1 MKKGKKGLALAMT
14 LAVTMTSVPTAFA
27 LDGNAQ
33 LTKQPDNQWDQRDTK
48 AISYKYTKLD
58 QAPMKESVKASSENT
73 PMQWNEG
80 PANLAFDGNN
90 STAWHTHYTYSG
102 HEIPH
107 WIQWDLGDTYDVG
120 RISYT
125 RKSDGATGTWKN
137 VKIEAT
143 EDGKTW
149 KTVCE
154 KELAETAKGETTNI
168 DFEPVKAKG
177 LKITISDVYATG
189 QKFASAGE
197 INVYSATKEVTLVD
211 PIKVLPE
218 EGKNATM
225 KEGETQKFRYELTPE
240 AVEAGGTVEWKV
252 QDSNVLK
259 VDENGVVTAVGAGSG
274 TVSANYR
281 LGDTTYNNSL
291 DVIVEKVETEC
302 AINLNGTD
310 YTANSLEAAVTEAG
324 VTELTSVKFENGV
337 IREEDFDFLKKFNRI
352 QYTLK
357 EFSIGDDVKLRG
369 LSGDAI
375 PLNAFYA
382 SYPGYDIEKVYLGKN
397 VKGMGMNAFGMCGD
411 ITSFEAPGLEWMNGS
426 SLERVNGLTEFSL
439 PSLKEVGAP
448 LFGTMKNTVT
458 TKVSLPSATTL
469 ANDAFSKL
477 TALTELE
484 LGATPPQVRISSKG
498 LEFATGV
505 VDNLKLVIPEG
516 ALDAYKASPGYNA
529 ETNTWYGI
537 KLSEPQ
543 EEVNINA
550 TINGT
555 AVDGASLEKAVAASG
570 VALEDIDS
578 VTINSGKVTQE
589 DLAYLKTI
597 PRMETFEMNVG
608 ENLQLIGKDGNPT
621 TVLSKDTAVIEF
633 AGKPSGSSKATMRT
647 LTLGGITEIY
657 YEGLK
662 GYASIETINMPDVI
676 TVGERAFCLG
686 EWVDTLDLSSAK
698 TIGSNAF
705 NGCTRLETITM
716 NAVETLGKDS
726 FKYTDAL
733 DELTLPATIKTIEDI
748 RFGLCDNG
756 KKSSAK
762 IKILA
767 STPPTVNGKAF
778 DGVGIDSTV
787 TVPNGALAA
796 YVAQVNPSADVAK
809 VLKRQDIYWRKL
821 YLREEG
827 SSLIEYKA
835 KCGTWA
841 DQYAY
846 VTTGEK
852 IPAEKMA
859 ALHKDDEKNLKEN
872 EEFKG
877 WKIKETGEM
886 LTAETVV
893 SKDMTVSP
901 VIEEKAEEINVTAT
915 VNGGEVLGAESLE
928 KVIEKASETVDSV
941 TSLTVESG
949 KVTADDQTFIETLS
963 NLETF
968 ELKKEAQLLDKE
980 GNPTTVL
987 DGEKIKL
994 VFPGDVQTLT
1004 LGGITEIKKYG
1015 VKTKATTINLPD
1027 VVTVGNGAF
1036 DSFGSLETLSLSKA
1050 TTIGSNAFYK
1060 CRKLHSLTLESV
1072 VELGESSFYQT
1083 DALEKLTLPA
1093 TIQKIAN
1100 IQFGVCYSGNKE
1112 GAKITILAANPPE
1125 VASGAFK
1132 GVTSGSELYQ
1142 MATVTV
1148 PAGSLAAYAAQVG
1161 GADVTKVVTKSDILW
1176 NNLYLREQGS
1186 NVIEYYYPGTGNNV
1200 HNQYAYI
1207 PEGGTVGEEQ
1217 IAEYN
1222 GKLEPGQEFK
1232 GWNTKEDGSGDMI
1245 TAGYAITEETRVYP
1259 VIGEKAEEVNIT
1271 ATVNGGEAIGAENL
1285 AKVIEKAGVDRVEN
1299 LTIDSGKVTPEDLE
1313 TLKGL
1318 RYLETLEM
1326 NLDGDLTLVNETGE
1340 STTVLP
1346 AGLFEKSKLESVSL
1360 AGFTEIGE
1368 KAFKDTNNLLSVNIP
1383 NVTNIQS
1390 SAFLS
1395 TNLETIALPEVT
1407 TIGTSAFRGADELET
1422 VDMPKVETIGSE
1434 AFYGTA
1440 VAEFTLPATIT
1451 SIGSKAFEDVSD
1463 DLNITI
1469 LTATPPEAKGAF
1481 GKGQITVPDGALQ
1494 NYLPSLD
1501 LSKPFWSTGDMKWN
1515 NLNVKDNAQR
1525 FITFKPN
1532 NGTADS
1538 SMYAYVVTG
1547 TAITEG
1553 RFPTTFENE
1562 GKILSG
1568 WNTAE
1573 DGSGTAVDANTVV
1586 TEDMTL
1592 YAQWSDPVADL
1603 KVTAS
1608 CSNDDGHGGAKWTNE
1623 DVTVTLTANK
1633 AINDIEGWT
1642 RVSETELTKVHS
1654 ENGTYQVTVTSAD
1667 NQQAEVEYVVKHI
1680 DKQAPNV
1687 RVYGTGKEENYRE
1700 ITAVAVHDTKGVR
1713 YLTMNGVKKTIND
1726 KYKYLTDIK
1735 ALGVVEGENT
1745 AVVVDKAGNQTE
1757 IKFHYDTEK
1766 PEFKWIVDNNT
1777 QAQSKEV
1784 RLETSEEIQLP
1795 DSEWKLQG
1803 EENGTFVYVKT
1814 FHANWKDKK
1823 FTVTDLA
1830 GNVSDPQ
1837 FVEVKRIDNSI
1848 PTVTELTQDITEWTK
1863 KDVTVTIKTS
1873 TDCKTPEGW
1882 KKVNKRT
1889 FTKVFSENGD
1899 YSVTLTSVTGVPGE
1913 AYPFSITNIDK
1924 EAPVIDYK
1932 AIEAANG
1939 YKREIPVNEG
1949 EEYTEEQLVEM
1960 FTKPDWVTDNSGHAE
1975 FKVDKWGLEHGLDG
1989 YKPFTSKTPGTY
2001 KVRFYAYDAAG
2012 NSSTFDVYVK
2022 VLEAETPEER
2032 TTTVNYTVFLDNGV
2046 RTGTWTHTGTEE
2058 GTFEFEV
2065 SMTGLDL
2072 EGYVPAEGETGSRT
2086 LTYGETTSVTFYLVS
2101 E

>member
-1 MKKGKKGLALAMT
+1 MKKKGKKSLALAMT
-14 LAVTMTSVPTAFA
+14 LAVTVTSVPPVYAADTAHTPMI
-27 LDGNAQ
+27 LPELSDGENA
-33 LTKQPDNQWDQRDTK
+33 K
-48 AISYKYTKLD
+48 AVSWKYEKLD
-58 QAPMKESVKASSENT
+58 QAPMKESVQASSENT
-73 PMQWNEG
+73 PEQWNEG
-80 PANLAFDGNN
+80 PAKLAFDGNN

-137 VKIEAT
+137 IKVEAT
-143 EDGKTW
+143 EDGTTW

-154 KELAETAKGETTNI
+154 KELPETAKGETTNI
-168 DFEPVKAKG
+168 DFEPVKAKS
-177 LKITISDVYATG
+177 LKVTISDVYATG
-189 QKFASAGE
+189 DKFASAGE
-197 INVYSATKEVTLVD
+197 INVYKAIKDITLVD
-211 PIKVLPE
+211 PIKVVSE
-218 EGKNATM
+218 KTTM
-225 KEGETQKFRYELTPE
+225 KEGETQQLKYELTSE
-240 AVEAGGTVEWKV
+240 AQEVGGEVKWRVT
-252 QDSNVLK
+252 DNDVLK
-259 VDENGVVTAVGAGSG
+259 VDENGLVTAVGEG
-274 TVSANYR
+274 
-281 LGDTTYNNSL
+281 LGRAAVEFRVGNTTYNNYV
-291 DVIVEKVETEC
+291 DITVEKVETEC
-302 AINLNGTD
+302 KINLNGTD
-310 YTANSLEAAVTEAG
+310 YTANSLEEAVTKSG
-324 VTELTSVKFENGV
+324 LTELTSVKFESGV
-337 IREEDFDFLKKFNRI
+337 IREADFDFLKTVNRI

-357 EFSIGDDVKLRG
+357 EFSIGDDVVLRG
-369 LSGDAI
+369 LAGNKI
-375 PLNAFYA
+375 PVNAFYKDM
-382 SYPGYDIEKVYLGKN
+382 SGYALNTVYLGKD
-397 VKGMGMNAFGMCGD
+397 VKGLESQAFAYCKEL
-411 ITSFEAPGLEWMNGS
+411 TSFVAPGLESMHENA
-426 SLERVNGLTEFSL
+426 LNRVNKLPELSL

-555 AVDGASLEKAVAASG
+555 AVDGASLEKAVTASG
-570 VALEDIDS
+570 VALADIDS
-578 VTINSGKVTQE
+578 VTIN
-589 DLAYLKTI
+589 
-597 PRMETFEMNVG
+597 
-608 ENLQLIGKDGNPT
+608 
-621 TVLSKDTAVIEF
+621 
-633 AGKPSGSSKATMRT
+633 
-647 LTLGGITEIY
+647 
-657 YEGLK
+657 
-662 GYASIETINMPDVI
+662 
-676 TVGERAFCLG
+676 
-686 EWVDTLDLSSAK
+686 
-698 TIGSNAF
+698 
-705 NGCTRLETITM
+705 
-716 NAVETLGKDS
+716 
-726 FKYTDAL
+726 
-733 DELTLPATIKTIEDI
+733 
-748 RFGLCDNG
+748 
-756 KKSSAK
+756 
-762 IKILA
+762 
-767 STPPTVNGKAF
+767 
-778 DGVGIDSTV
+778 
-787 TVPNGALAA
+787 
-796 YVAQVNPSADVAK
+796 
-809 VLKRQDIYWRKL
+809 
-821 YLREEG
+821 
-827 SSLIEYKA
+827 
-835 KCGTWA
+835 
-841 DQYAY
+841 
-846 VTTGEK
+846 
-852 IPAEKMA
+852 
-859 ALHKDDEKNLKEN
+859 
-872 EEFKG
+872 
-877 WKIKETGEM
+877 
-886 LTAETVV
+886 
-893 SKDMTVSP
+893 
-901 VIEEKAEEINVTAT
+901 
-915 VNGGEVLGAESLE
+915 
-928 KVIEKASETVDSV
+928 
-941 TSLTVESG
+941 SG

-1036 DSFGSLETLSLSKA
+1036 DSFGSLETLSLPKA

-1100 IQFGVCYSGNKE
+1100 IKFGVCYSGNKE

-1680 DKQAPNV
+1680 DKQAPDI
-1687 RVYGTGKEENYRE
+1687 RVEGTGNGEHYRE
-1700 ITAVAVHDTKGVR
+1700 ITAIAVQDAKGVR
-1713 YLTMNGVKKTIND
+1713 YVTVNGVKTMVNAKD
-1726 KYKYLTDIK
+1726 EKLTDIK

-1757 IKFHYDTEK
+1757 IQFHYDTEK

-1939 YKREIPVNEG
+1939 YKREISVNEG
-1949 EEYTEEQLVEM
+1949 EEYTEKELVEM
-1960 FTKPDWVTDNSGHAE
+1960 FTKPEWVTDNSEHAE

>member
-1 MKKGKKGLALAMT
+1 MKKKGKKSLALAMT
-14 LAVTMTSVPTAFA
+14 LAVTVTSVPPVYAADTAHTPMI
-27 LDGNAQ
+27 LPELSDGENA
-33 LTKQPDNQWDQRDTK
+33 K
-48 AISYKYTKLD
+48 AVSWKYEKLD
-58 QAPMKESVKASSENT
+58 QAPMKESVQASSENT
-73 PMQWNEG
+73 PEQWNEG
-80 PANLAFDGNN
+80 PAKLAFDGNN

-137 VKIEAT
+137 IKVEAT
-143 EDGKTW
+143 EDGTTW

-154 KELAETAKGETTNI
+154 KELPETAKGETTNI
-168 DFEPVKAKG
+168 DFEPVKAKS
-177 LKITISDVYATG
+177 LKVTISDVYATG
-189 QKFASAGE
+189 DKFASAGE
-197 INVYSATKEVTLVD
+197 INVYKAIKDITLVD
-211 PIKVLPE
+211 PIKVVSE
-218 EGKNATM
+218 KTTM
-225 KEGETQKFRYELTPE
+225 KEGETQQLKYELTSE
-240 AVEAGGTVEWKV
+240 AQEVGGEVKWRVT
-252 QDSNVLK
+252 DNDVLK
-259 VDENGVVTAVGAGSG
+259 VDENGLVTAVGEG
-274 TVSANYR
+274 
-281 LGDTTYNNSL
+281 LGRAAVEFRVGNTTYNNYV
-291 DVIVEKVETEC
+291 DITVEKVETEC
-302 AINLNGTD
+302 KINLNGTD
-310 YTANSLEAAVTEAG
+310 YTANSLEEAVTKSG
-324 VTELTSVKFENGV
+324 LTELTSVKFESGV
-337 IREEDFDFLKKFNRI
+337 IREADFDFLKTVNRI

-357 EFSIGDDVKLRG
+357 EFSIGDDVVLRG
-369 LSGDAI
+369 LAGNKI
-375 PLNAFYA
+375 PVNAFYKDM
-382 SYPGYDIEKVYLGKN
+382 SGYALNTVYLGKD
-397 VKGMGMNAFGMCGD
+397 VKGLESQAFAYCKEL
-411 ITSFEAPGLEWMNGS
+411 TSFVAPGLESMHENA
-426 SLERVNGLTEFSL
+426 LNRVNKLPELSL

-555 AVDGASLEKAVAASG
+555 AVDGASLEKAVTASG
-570 VALEDIDS
+570 VALADIDS
-578 VTINSGKVTQE
+578 VTIN
-589 DLAYLKTI
+589 
-597 PRMETFEMNVG
+597 
-608 ENLQLIGKDGNPT
+608 
-621 TVLSKDTAVIEF
+621 
-633 AGKPSGSSKATMRT
+633 
-647 LTLGGITEIY
+647 
-657 YEGLK
+657 
-662 GYASIETINMPDVI
+662 
-676 TVGERAFCLG
+676 
-686 EWVDTLDLSSAK
+686 
-698 TIGSNAF
+698 
-705 NGCTRLETITM
+705 
-716 NAVETLGKDS
+716 
-726 FKYTDAL
+726 
-733 DELTLPATIKTIEDI
+733 
-748 RFGLCDNG
+748 
-756 KKSSAK
+756 
-762 IKILA
+762 
-767 STPPTVNGKAF
+767 
-778 DGVGIDSTV
+778 
-787 TVPNGALAA
+787 
-796 YVAQVNPSADVAK
+796 
-809 VLKRQDIYWRKL
+809 
-821 YLREEG
+821 
-827 SSLIEYKA
+827 
-835 KCGTWA
+835 
-841 DQYAY
+841 
-846 VTTGEK
+846 
-852 IPAEKMA
+852 
-859 ALHKDDEKNLKEN
+859 
-872 EEFKG
+872 
-877 WKIKETGEM
+877 
-886 LTAETVV
+886 
-893 SKDMTVSP
+893 
-901 VIEEKAEEINVTAT
+901 
-915 VNGGEVLGAESLE
+915 
-928 KVIEKASETVDSV
+928 
-941 TSLTVESG
+941 SG

-1036 DSFGSLETLSLSKA
+1036 DSFGSLETLSLPKA

-1100 IQFGVCYSGNKE
+1100 IKFGVCYSGNKE

-1680 DKQAPNV
+1680 DKQAPDI
-1687 RVYGTGKEENYRE
+1687 RVEGTGNGEHYRE
-1700 ITAVAVHDTKGVR
+1700 ITAIAVQDDKRVR
-1713 YLTMNGVKKTIND
+1713 YVTVNGVKTVINAKD
-1726 KYKYLTDIK
+1726 ETLTDLEK
-1735 ALGVVEGENT
+1735 LGVSEGENT

-1757 IKFHYDTEK
+1757 IKFYYDTEK
-1766 PEFKWIVDNNT
+1766 PEFEWIVDNNT

-1795 DSEWKLQG
+1795 DPEWKLQG
-1803 EENGTFVYVKT
+1803 EENGKFVYVKT

-1837 FVEVKRIDNSI
+1837 FVEVKRIDNSKPI
-1848 PTVTELTQDITEWTK
+1848 VTELTQDITEWTK

-1873 TDCKTPEGW
+1873 TDCQTPEGW

-1899 YSVTLTSVTGVPGE
+1899 YSVTLMSVTGVPGD

-1960 FTKPDWVTDNSGHAE
+1960 FTKPAWVTDNSGHAE

>member
-1 MKKGKKGLALAMT
+1 MKKKGKKSLALAMT
-14 LAVTMTSVPTAFA
+14 LAVTVTSVPPVYAADTAHTPMI
-27 LDGNAQ
+27 LPELSDGENA
-33 LTKQPDNQWDQRDTK
+33 K
-48 AISYKYTKLD
+48 AVSWKYEKLD
-58 QAPMKESVKASSENT
+58 QAPMKESVQASSENT
-73 PMQWNEG
+73 PMEWNEG
-80 PANLAFDGNN
+80 PANLAFDGDIN
-90 STAWHTHYTYSG
+90 TGWHTDYKTHQGPYSI
-102 HEIPH
+102 E
-107 WIQWDLGDTYDVG
+107 WNLGGTHKIG
-120 RISYT
+120 KLQYT
-125 RKSDGATGTWKN
+125 RKKTGSAGIWKEI
-137 VKIEAT
+137 KIEV
-143 EDGKTW
+143 KTGENDW
-149 KTVCE
+149 QTAYE
-154 KELAETAKGETTNI
+154 GTIAETADGASTDIT
-168 DFEPVKAKG
+168 FEPIDA
-177 LKITISDVYATG
+177 SDVKVTVLKSYDNPET
-189 QKFASAGE
+189 KYASAGE
-197 INVYSATKEVTLVD
+197 INVYKAIKDITLVD
-211 PIKVLPE
+211 PIKVVSE
-218 EGKNATM
+218 KTTM
-225 KEGETQKFRYELTPE
+225 KEGETQQLKYELTSE
-240 AVEAGGTVEWKV
+240 AQEVGGEVKWRVT
-252 QDSNVLK
+252 DNDVLK
-259 VDENGVVTAVGAGSG
+259 VDENGLVTAVGEG
-274 TVSANYR
+274 
-281 LGDTTYNNSL
+281 LGRAAVEFRVGNTTYNNYV
-291 DVIVEKVETEC
+291 DITVEKVETEC
-302 AINLNGTD
+302 KINLNGTD
-310 YTANSLEAAVTEAG
+310 YTANSLEEAVTKSG
-324 VTELTSVKFENGV
+324 LTELTSVKFESGV
-337 IREEDFDFLKKFNRI
+337 IREADFDFLKTVNRI

-357 EFSIGDDVKLRG
+357 EFSIGDDVVLRG
-369 LSGDAI
+369 LAGNKI
-375 PLNAFYA
+375 PVNAFYKDM
-382 SYPGYDIEKVYLGKN
+382 SGYALNTVYLGKD
-397 VKGMGMNAFGMCGD
+397 VKGLESQAFAYCKEL
-411 ITSFEAPGLEWMNGS
+411 TSFVAPGLESMHENA
-426 SLERVNGLTEFSL
+426 LNRVNKLPELSL

-448 LFGTMKNTVT
+448 LFGTMKNTVI

-555 AVDGASLEKAVAASG
+555 AVDGASLEKAVTASG
-570 VALEDIDS
+570 VALADIDS
-578 VTINSGKVTQE
+578 VTINSGKVTQD

-705 NGCTRLETITM
+705 NGCKRLETLTM
-716 NAVETLGKDS
+716 NAVETLGESS

-733 DELTLPATIKTIEDI
+733 KELTLPETIKTIENI
-748 RFGLCDNG
+748 EFGIG
-756 KKSSAK
+756 GFKKSGVK

-767 STPPTVNGKAF
+767 STPPTVDRRAF
-778 DGVGIDSTV
+778 DEVGSISRISTV

-796 YVAQVNPSADVAK
+796 YVAQVNPSADAAK
-809 VLKRQDIYWRKL
+809 VLKRQDIYWRNL

-846 VTTGEK
+846 VTTGET
-852 IPAEKMA
+852 ISAEKMA

-893 SKDMTVSP
+893 SNDMTVSP
-901 VIEEKAEEINVTAT
+901 VIEEKAEEINV
-915 VNGGEVLGAESLE
+915 
-928 KVIEKASETVDSV
+928 
-941 TSLTVESG
+941 
-949 KVTADDQTFIETLS
+949 
-963 NLETF
+963 
-968 ELKKEAQLLDKE
+968 
-980 GNPTTVL
+980 
-987 DGEKIKL
+987 
-994 VFPGDVQTLT
+994 
-1004 LGGITEIKKYG
+1004 
-1015 VKTKATTINLPD
+1015 
-1027 VVTVGNGAF
+1027 
-1036 DSFGSLETLSLSKA
+1036 
-1050 TTIGSNAFYK
+1050 
-1060 CRKLHSLTLESV
+1060 
-1072 VELGESSFYQT
+1072 
-1083 DALEKLTLPA
+1083 
-1093 TIQKIAN
+1093 
-1100 IQFGVCYSGNKE
+1100 
-1112 GAKITILAANPPE
+1112 
-1125 VASGAFK
+1125 
-1132 GVTSGSELYQ
+1132 
-1142 MATVTV
+1142 
-1148 PAGSLAAYAAQVG
+1148 
-1161 GADVTKVVTKSDILW
+1161 
-1176 NNLYLREQGS
+1176 
-1186 NVIEYYYPGTGNNV
+1186 
-1200 HNQYAYI
+1200 
-1207 PEGGTVGEEQ
+1207 
-1217 IAEYN
+1217 
-1222 GKLEPGQEFK
+1222 
-1232 GWNTKEDGSGDMI
+1232 
-1245 TAGYAITEETRVYP
+1245 
-1259 VIGEKAEEVNIT
+1259 T

-1299 LTIDSGKVTPEDLE
+1299 LTIDSGRVTPEDLE
-1313 TLKGL
+1313 TLKEL

-1680 DKQAPNV
+1680 DKQAPDI
-1687 RVYGTGKEENYRE
+1687 RVEGTGNGEHYRE
-1700 ITAVAVHDTKGVR
+1700 ITAIAVQDAKGVR
-1713 YLTMNGVKKTIND
+1713 YVTVNGVKTMVNAKD
-1726 KYKYLTDIK
+1726 EKLTDIK

-1757 IKFHYDTEK
+1757 IQFHYDTEK

-1949 EEYTEEQLVEM
+1949 EEYTEKELVEM
-1960 FTKPDWVTDNSGHAE
+1960 FTKPEWVTDNSGHAE
-1975 FKVDKWGLEHGLDG
+1975 FKVDKWELEHGLDG